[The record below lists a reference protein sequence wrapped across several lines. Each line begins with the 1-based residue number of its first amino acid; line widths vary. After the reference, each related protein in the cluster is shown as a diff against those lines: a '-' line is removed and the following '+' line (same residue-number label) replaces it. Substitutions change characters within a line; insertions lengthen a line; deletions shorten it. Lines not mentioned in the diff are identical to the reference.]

1 MIADHQKVE
10 LPGVEGIL
18 IYKDSFDDNIYYY
31 TSTRPAIGKNDF
43 DDFALALIEY
53 DQPEND
59 IVAALSFAVELEPS
73 EDAFE
78 KMTTEL
84 RKLNPNASLPPKRM
98 PWTSGTV
105 TAAIMEGQPVKDI
118 TPSLIGGNAAA
129 VSIPLST
136 REYQLLKESV
146 RDGISRAISVVYKLS
161 FDAYGPSSRLNFK
174 VNEDRFRNWVQTKCS
189 ANLLFVS
196 FESVDTFEELKKA
209 GAVEISSEVYTDDPQ
224 GELRLAFLQSLKTL
238 LTPLPQFAAPPEGGK
253 TWLIGFDCSTVRD
266 IQNIQRQIEGNL
278 QVNAAVTRSVFI
290 QGALENLSDAYKA
303 GPKVKMPRAD
313 QLFTHDQVFRSFD
326 AFDGHPLKY
335 MIVYI
340 NGKYPYSH
348 PFNKDDSG
356 EWPITLTYDPGQ
368 APYTYHCQLY
378 FSEALAKTP
387 AITNP
392 LTTDLITVPRD
403 KSFVFI
409 LPAEFYTY
417 RRYAVYTVSDFPWT
431 VVELVRIT
439 FRALPPGTVSAP
451 ETLDLFDAKA
461 SEMEVFSTASANLEA
476 VEYTVLCALRN
487 GGRSFELRGL
497 ANGNT
502 ILVINPFQKKTLK
515 VRVDDA
521 NWSRFKAIKLTF
533 QLPSGATPEEKSSI
547 VFQRGDLTPVSWSYW
562 YADLSKVQYK
572 LDWSP
577 AGGGER
583 PKPTEWLE
591 VKKSTLVISA
601 PN

>member
-1 MIADHQKVE
+1 MIADHKKVE

-18 IYKDSFDDNIYYY
+18 IYKDSLDDNIYYY
-31 TSTRPAIGKNDF
+31 TSTRPAIGKNAF
-43 DDFALALIEY
+43 DDFAFALIEY

-73 EDAFE
+73 QDAFE
-78 KMTTEL
+78 RMTTEL
-84 RKLNPNASLPPKRM
+84 RKLNPNAVPPKRM

-136 REYQLLKESV
+136 GEYQLLKESV
-146 RDGISRAISVVYKLS
+146 RDGISRAISVVYKVC
-161 FDAYGPSSRLNFK
+161 FDAYGPASRLSFK
-174 VNEDRFRNWVQTKCS
+174 VNQDKFRNWVQTKCS
-189 ANLLFVS
+189 ANVLFVS

-209 GAVEISSEVYTDDPQ
+209 EAVEISSEVYTEDPQ
-224 GELRLAFLQSLKTL
+224 GDLRLAFLQSLKTL

-253 TWLIGFDCSTVRD
+253 TWLIGFDCSTVRE
-266 IQNIQRQIEGNL
+266 IQDIQRQIEGNL

-303 GPKVKMPRAD
+303 VPTVKLPRSD

-326 AFDGHPLKY
+326 AFDGRPLKY

-356 EWPITLTYDPGQ
+356 EWPIRLTYDPGQ

-387 AITNP
+387 ANRNP
-392 LTTDLITVPRD
+392 LTTDPVTVPRD

-417 RRYAVYTVSDFPWT
+417 RRYAVYTASDFPGQSSNRL
-431 VVELVRIT
+431 ESPSRR
-439 FRALPPGTVSAP
+439 FRREPSRRRRRSTSLTPKPQKWKSFPPRAPISRRSNTRRSAP
-451 ETLDLFDAKA
+451 
-461 SEMEVFSTASANLEA
+461 
-476 VEYTVLCALRN
+476 
-487 GGRSFELRGL
+487 
-497 ANGNT
+497 
-502 ILVINPFQKKTLK
+502 
-515 VRVDDA
+515 
-521 NWSRFKAIKLTF
+521 
-533 QLPSGATPEEKSSI
+533 SGMA
-547 VFQRGDLTPVSWSYW
+547 
-562 YADLSKVQYK
+562 
-572 LDWSP
+572 
-577 AGGGER
+577 AGHM
-583 PKPTEWLE
+583 
-591 VKKSTLVISA
+591 
-601 PN
+601 N